1 MPEVVPTDRVFTIP
15 NLVSFVRLA
24 TVGVFWWLLFA
35 VENVAL
41 SGLLIFVVGWTDWID
56 GYLARRL
63 NQVSKLGTMLDP
75 VADRLMIASALIGG
89 LIAEVVPALIGWP
102 LIIREVVMALL
113 TSYMVARGAGTLE
126 VRKIGK
132 QATFILYGAI
142 PTFYFASAGILTT
155 ISLPLAWTAGLL
167 GLALY
172 WYAVI
177 LYVNDARSALRELES
192 SPSR

>member
-1 MPEVVPTDRVFTIP
+1 MPEVVPTDRVLTVP

-24 TVGVFWWLLFA
+24 AVGVFWWVLFGLD
-35 VENVAL
+35 NVGLA
-41 SGLLIFVVGWTDWID
+41 GLLIFVVGWTDWID

-63 NQVSKLGTMLDP
+63 DQVSKLGTMLDP
-75 VADRLMIASALIGG
+75 VADRLMIASALVGG
-89 LIAEVVPALIGWP
+89 LIAGAVPALIGWP
-102 LIIREVVMALL
+102 LIAREVVMALMTTYL
-113 TSYMVARGAGTLE
+113 ASRGAGMLE
-126 VRKIGK
+126 VRRIGK

-142 PTFYFASAGILTT
+142 PTFYFASAGILTA
-155 ISLPLAWTAGLL
+155 ISVPLAWFTGVV

-177 LYVNDARSALRELES
+177 LYIGDARSALRQLES